1 MTLDRLVYGDEVFE
15 YEVFE
20 RHDLS
25 GKVAIHV
32 HPNGTI
38 QVDRP
43 ETAGDADVRKA
54 VRKRARW
61 IKTQKDAAD
70 ELRAHVLPREYVSG
84 ETHFYLGRRH
94 RLKVERSGSSLS
106 SVKLALGRIIVQ
118 VPNPSIDRVR
128 GALKRWYLERANDYL
143 NRRLETVAS
152 KLAWVEDTPRMRLVG
167 MKRQWGNC
175 SPNGEITLNPAL
187 VKAPRDCIDYVLTHE
202 LCHLREHHHGPKF
215 YELLGS
221 EMPDWKAVKGK
232 LDGMAELLLA

>member
-1 MTLDRLVYGDEVFE
+1 MSLDRLAYGDEVFE

-20 RHDLS
+20 RHGLS
-25 GKVAIHV
+25 GKIAIHV

-38 QVDRP
+38 QVDKP
-43 ETAGDADVRKA
+43 ETACDVEVRKA
-54 VRKRARW
+54 IRKRVRW
-61 IKTQKDAAD
+61 IKKQKDAVD
-70 ELRAHVLPREYVSG
+70 EMWEHALPRAYVSG

-94 RLKVERSGSSLS
+94 RLKVEQSGTSLS
-106 SVKLALGRIIVQ
+106 SVRLALGRIVVQ
-118 VPNPSIDRVR
+118 VPNPNMDRVR
-128 GALKRWYLERANDYL
+128 GALKRWYLDRADDYL
-143 NRRLETVAS
+143 ARRLEIVAGE
-152 KLAWVEDTPRMRLVG
+152 LAWVRGTPNMRLVG

-215 YELLGS
+215 YGLLRS
-221 EMPDWKAVKGK
+221 EMPDWKAVKAK